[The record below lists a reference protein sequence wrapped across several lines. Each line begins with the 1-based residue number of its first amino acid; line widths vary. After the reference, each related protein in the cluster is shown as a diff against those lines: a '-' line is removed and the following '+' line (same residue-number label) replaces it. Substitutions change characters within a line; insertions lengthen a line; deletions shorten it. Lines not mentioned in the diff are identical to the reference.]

1 MNKSK
6 LQRKNEMIVRTIIYM
21 QIKTKNKRN
30 YMS

>member
-6 LQRKNEMIVRTIIYM
+6 LLRNNDMKVRTIIHM